1 MKRTRN
7 GRRKWM
13 KRDMKREWREEM
25 KKQMQRADETESKK
39 KKDLQSTFKKKSSED
54 EIPWAFLA
62 EHQYLPLDDRLTLW
76 RTRDWLE
83 MMIPEEGSLNRD
95 LPSKN
100 QITSVT
106 QGLALTTHSKYTSV
120 PSRMLLPSILA
131 PKIIFTWGGSVLL
144 SKKEGEKN
152 EVTKRVKMMRK
163 SQSVSRWASTSA
175 TIYNKQ
181 WLPWITPWI
190 ANFFQGIRLVSKREK
205 KMKNHWIAWRH
216 KGISRR
222 RARCMCVGVN
232 LHDGRKERT
241 RERKR
246 KEEERRVER
255 RTDMSYSR
263 QTSVMHSQ
271 GVLSFSSFCTDE
283 TIGRESHGNPWRRW
297 WDGIGIFTEK

>member
-1 MKRTRN
+1 MGSEIRMCCRPKGKKTVGEDDDRINPREKRKDSRMKKNCRTTVRTKKMFPWREQEME
-7 GRRKWM
+7 GGS
-13 KRDMKREWREEM
+13 EWRETWSENEESRWRSRWREQM
-25 KKQMQRADETESKK
+25 KQRVR

-205 KMKNHWIAWRH
+205 KMKNHWMASRH
-216 KGISRR
+216 KGISGR

-246 KEEERRVER
+246 KKKKEE
-255 RTDMSYSR
+255 
-263 QTSVMHSQ
+263 
-271 GVLSFSSFCTDE
+271 
-283 TIGRESHGNPWRRW
+283 
-297 WDGIGIFTEK
+297 